1 MPIPRVP
8 LVNYDIYITSGTR
21 GIGIREAIFITSST
35 RGKAVKDLIYLPFLS
50 LHLTPQHQ
58 VELPYFRNIRISVVK
73 LVLVSEYLKVNI
85 LLIDSVKKSVRK
97 TAAEFMSL
105 VPMFSRRLAQ
115 RDYDFIL
122 VNPVKKRL
130 LLKMYI
136 MGMFMVTLFTY

>member
-1 MPIPRVP
+1 M
-8 LVNYDIYITSGTR
+8 
-21 GIGIREAIFITSST
+21 F
-35 RGKAVKDLIYLPFLS
+35 K
-50 LHLTPQHQ
+50 
-58 VELPYFRNIRISVVK
+58 
-73 LVLVSEYLKVNI
+73 YLKINI
-85 LLIDSVKKSVRK
+85 LLTDSVKKSVRK

-136 MGMFMVTLFTY
+136 MGMFIYSNHIHLLALYSIGYFLDHNIIFYF